1 MRGTTFKTQYNNV
14 LKLRSGTLNEGL
26 SNVLNGKAAA
36 LLVVTLPQI
45 EAFSSISMNCMVL
58 ENNNNSR
65 YFYILHRVRL

>member
-1 MRGTTFKTQYNNV
+1 MRGTFKRQYNNV

-45 EAFSSISMNCMVL
+45 EAFSSISMNCMRCMYLKV
-58 ENNNNSR
+58 
-65 YFYILHRVRL
+65 